1 MATYTTN
8 YNLEKPAQTDIY
20 NVDVFNANADKIDA
34 GLTDKAEKTM
44 LAPVETTNS
53 ASRSYA
59 KGEYFV
65 YNNVLCCATT
75 AIAAGGT
82 IAIGTNCSTAP
93 VGGELKSLRDALSTK
108 SDWYYLLS
116 NITAT
121 TTTTT
126 HTLNSSRKLS
136 DYRYLMF
143 IMLDNSSAP
152 LARCTMFLPRELYT
166 NITGVTLSQV
176 NSANQQFWIDV
187 KRVSDTQLSI
197 QSSSTANGYKVH
209 VFGLYPVD

>member
-82 IAIGTNCSTAP
+82 IAIGTNCATAP
-93 VGGELKSLRDALSTK
+93 VGGELTALRESLSTNVITESVLCPAISITSGTTGTYAKADSVSVAK
-108 SDWYYLLS
+108 SGYTPIQASLNNVGHPGAYQVIPVLRRQTNTLYFLYYRAG
-116 NITAT
+116 TA
-121 TTTTT
+121 
-126 HTLNSSRKLS
+126 
-136 DYRYLMF
+136 
-143 IMLDNSSAP
+143 A
-152 LARCTMFLPRELYT
+152 
-166 NITGVTLSQV
+166 VTQNAGDVEV
-176 NSANQQFWIDV
+176 NVTYV
-187 KRVSDTQLSI
+187 KS
-197 QSSSTANGYKVH
+197 
-209 VFGLYPVD
+209 

>member
-93 VGGELKSLRDALSTK
+93 VGGELKSLRDAL
-108 SDWYYLLS
+108 
-116 NITAT
+116 
-121 TTTTT
+121 
-126 HTLNSSRKLS
+126 
-136 DYRYLMF
+136 
-143 IMLDNSSAP
+143 
-152 LARCTMFLPRELYT
+152 T
-166 NITGVTLSQV
+166 NITENSFSLSVATSNNASWYEQIGRLV
-176 NSANQQFWIDV
+176 ILHFYFTPTANVAQWSTFANLPVQAHIYNASTVLRGSLAGSANNKAVPIHATETDV
-187 KRVSDTQLSI
+187 RCTASMDANVLYAGQLVYFSK
-197 QSSSTANGYKVH
+197 S
-209 VFGLYPVD
+209 

>member
-93 VGGELKSLRDALSTK
+93 VGGELKSLRDAFTKFYYKHISGTSSATGTISTGIRA
-108 SDWYYLLS
+108 STYALIAIINTANTFPVFSQRVSTDYYLTVYVNGQAQS
-116 NITAT
+116 NWSYDLILVYAEYSEM
-121 TTTTT
+121 
-126 HTLNSSRKLS
+126 HQ
-136 DYRYLMF
+136 
-143 IMLDNSSAP
+143 
-152 LARCTMFLPRELYT
+152 
-166 NITGVTLSQV
+166 VT
-176 NSANQQFWIDV
+176 
-187 KRVSDTQLSI
+187 
-197 QSSSTANGYKVH
+197 
-209 VFGLYPVD
+209 

>member
-82 IAIGTNCSTAP
+82 IAIGTNCATAP
-93 VGGELKSLRDALSTK
+93 VGGELTALRESLSTLTASLPKYVYTSTFTGNVSNYYVQFNVASDIGISANRIKSLTIMTTAGWAGTLMAVEYNPNNGVATCRSSSASV
-108 SDWYYLLS
+108 S
-116 NITAT
+116 NIQI
-121 TTTTT
+121 
-126 HTLNSSRKLS
+126 SFS
-136 DYRYLMF
+136 
-143 IMLDNSSAP
+143 
-152 LARCTMFLPRELYT
+152 
-166 NITGVTLSQV
+166 V
-176 NSANQQFWIDV
+176 
-187 KRVSDTQLSI
+187 
-197 QSSSTANGYKVH
+197 GYV
-209 VFGLYPVD
+209 

>member
-20 NVDVFNANADKIDA
+20 NVDVFNDNADKIDA

-93 VGGELKSLRDALSTK
+93 VGGELKSLRDAL
-108 SDWYYLLS
+108 
-116 NITAT
+116 T
-121 TTTTT
+121 TTN
-126 HTLNSSRKLS
+126 LSSCT
-136 DYRYLMF
+136 
-143 IMLDNSSAP
+143 SSAVTFNP
-152 LARCTMFLPRELYT
+152 CVLVKSGNVCFLSFSITVTANVARWGSIMELPTDVIPKNTFYGFMTKTNTNNCIRLYT
-166 NITGVTLSQV
+166 NQTRIVGASVAVAVGEQYDGV
-176 NSANQQFWIDV
+176 I
-187 KRVSDTQLSI
+187 
-197 QSSSTANGYKVH
+197 
-209 VFGLYPVD
+209 VFAV

>member
-82 IAIGTNCSTAP
+82 IAIGTNCATAP
-93 VGGELKSLRDALSTK
+93 VGGELTALRESLTNINTITCPVGTLESHCGYVEAGNIVAVEAVISLTSAVSSGGVLLSGLPKQYANGTPVFAWNQTAASAVTLAMNNQGQLTTRSNLTSGNSLRM
-108 SDWYYLLS
+108 
-116 NITAT
+116 NFC
-121 TTTTT
+121 
-126 HTLNSSRKLS
+126 
-136 DYRYLMF
+136 YR
-143 IMLDNSSAP
+143 S
-152 LARCTMFLPRELYT
+152 
-166 NITGVTLSQV
+166 G
-176 NSANQQFWIDV
+176 
-187 KRVSDTQLSI
+187 
-197 QSSSTANGYKVH
+197 
-209 VFGLYPVD
+209 GL

>member
-82 IAIGTNCSTAP
+82 IAIGTNCATAP
-93 VGGELKSLRDALSTK
+93 VGGELKSLRDAFTNL
-108 SDWYYLLS
+108 
-116 NITAT
+116 T
-121 TTTTT
+121 TVTQYNNDAFTPV
-126 HTLNSSRKLS
+126 S
-136 DYRYLMF
+136 
-143 IMLDNSSAP
+143 
-152 LARCTMFLPRELYT
+152 
-166 NITGVTLSQV
+166 GV
-176 NSANQQFWIDV
+176 
-187 KRVSDTQLSI
+187 
-197 QSSSTANGYKVH
+197 SSSNSRAVKTCQIVSMNLYFKVTSAKSGYTKFMTVHSGLKPTTESQIVLMNYDTNGVYMGYITTDGEIFCRSPLPTAS
-209 VFGLYPVD
+209 LYVGRTTYACTQ

>member
-93 VGGELKSLRDALSTK
+93 VGGELKSLRDALTK
-108 SDWYYLLS
+108 NYTQSGGTS
-116 NITAT
+116 I
-121 TTTTT
+121 
-126 HTLNSSRKLS
+126 
-136 DYRYLMF
+136 
-143 IMLDNSSAP
+143 
-152 LARCTMFLPRELYT
+152 LAY
-166 NITGVTLSQV
+166 
-176 NSANQQFWIDV
+176 
-187 KRVSDTQLSI
+187 
-197 QSSSTANGYKVH
+197 SSTSNMFVAPSDGYIMAQVWNSDSNVNIWIGTSALKIPITNGMAYALFVRK
-209 VFGLYPVD
+209 GLSYWVAHTGNNCSCTFASIT

>member
-93 VGGELKSLRDALSTK
+93 VGGELKSLRDALPKSTIVTIAAQTLTAGQTTNDLIITTSETVLSITPIWESS
-108 SDWYYLLS
+108 SDIYMCNVSL
-116 NITAT
+116 
-121 TTTTT
+121 
-126 HTLNSSRKLS
+126 
-136 DYRYLMF
+136 YRYQSTNWYAR
-143 IMLDNSSAP
+143 IRNIGTSSVSVPAIK
-152 LARCTMFLPRELYT
+152 FY
-166 NITGVTLSQV
+166 IVT
-176 NSANQQFWIDV
+176 I
-187 KRVSDTQLSI
+187 
-197 QSSSTANGYKVH
+197 
-209 VFGLYPVD
+209 P

>member
-93 VGGELKSLRDALSTK
+93 VGGELKSLRDALSPMTN
-108 SDWYYLLS
+108 STGHVSIFDGTYATFTLDGTNYS
-116 NITAT
+116 NADVRICGLRYESADG
-121 TTTTT
+121 
-126 HTLNSSRKLS
+126 LN
-136 DYRYLMF
+136 
-143 IMLDNSSAP
+143 
-152 LARCTMFLPRELYT
+152 
-166 NITGVTLSQV
+166 V
-176 NSANQQFWIDV
+176 
-187 KRVSDTQLSI
+187 LSI
-197 QSSSTANGYKVH
+197 GKMISTSNGNLWKYVEGNNVSGALFVTFKRNGTWSSTGWH
-209 VFGLYPVD
+209 VIGG

>member
-1 MATYTTN
+1 MATYTPN

-20 NVDVFNANADKIDA
+20 NVDVFNTNADKIDA

-93 VGGELKSLRDALSTK
+93 VGGELKSLRDALSTTQGT
-108 SDWYYLLS
+108 LS
-116 NITAT
+116 EVEANALQWIQPSPTLDLNALTTLCITYA
-121 TTTTT
+121 
-126 HTLNSSRKLS
+126 SG
-136 DYRYLMF
+136 
-143 IMLDNSSAP
+143 
-152 LARCTMFLPRELYT
+152 YT
-166 NITGVTLSQV
+166 NQPSNVTNVGFVVNIPHIT
-176 NSANQQFWIDV
+176 NANYIKQFYMPFNTSGIYARARTGGTWGAW
-187 KRVSDTQLSI
+187 TQL
-197 QSSSTANGYKVH
+197 
-209 VFGLYPVD
+209 

>member
-82 IAIGTNCSTAP
+82 IAIGTNCATAP
-93 VGGELKSLRDALSTK
+93 VGGELKSLRDALSNNFVFSQNAK
-108 SDWYYLLS
+108 CVEFLVSS
-116 NITAT
+116 NNWCSIRIYTDYTHQNGYSIDLADTGSFSLFKWVNGTAT
-121 TTTTT
+121 
-126 HTLNSSRKLS
+126 K
-136 DYRYLMF
+136 MW
-143 IMLDNSSAP
+143 
-152 LARCTMFLPRELYT
+152 
-166 NITGVTLSQV
+166 Q
-176 NSANQQFWIDV
+176 
-187 KRVSDTQLSI
+187 K
-197 QSSSTANGYKVH
+197 
-209 VFGLYPVD
+209 

>member
-20 NVDVFNANADKIDA
+20 NVDVFNDNADKIDA

-93 VGGELKSLRDALSTK
+93 VGGELKSLRDALSQLLLPLSGWHQSVTVHCENPTSGNTLAFLLYDGAILGIAYAGGTLRVSNMWK
-108 SDWYYLLS
+108 SDHGAS
-116 NITAT
+116 DTITVTAVNT
-121 TTTTT
+121 S
-126 HTLNSSRKLS
+126 TLT
-136 DYRYLMF
+136 
-143 IMLDNSSAP
+143 IAWGSAF
-152 LARCTMFLPRELYT
+152 A
-166 NITGVTLSQV
+166 SQV
-176 NSANQQFWIDV
+176 LLI
-187 KRVSDTQLSI
+187 
-197 QSSSTANGYKVH
+197 
-209 VFGLYPVD
+209 PVCGKWTIA

>member
-93 VGGELKSLRDALSTK
+93 VGGELKSLRDALTNIEKLHIETVSVPANSSTTSTVTVSK
-108 SDWYYLLS
+108 SIKNWGS
-116 NITAT
+116 RPIVATVNGGAVGSAQIMSVIPQSAT
-121 TTTTT
+121 TV
-126 HTLNSSRKLS
+126 LINWSPALPSSGNA
-136 DYRYLMF
+136 Y
-143 IMLDNSSAP
+143 
-152 LARCTMFLPRELYT
+152 
-166 NITGVTLSQV
+166 VTLIYGV
-176 NSANQQFWIDV
+176 
-187 KRVSDTQLSI
+187 
-197 QSSSTANGYKVH
+197 
-209 VFGLYPVD
+209 

>member
-82 IAIGTNCSTAP
+82 IAIGTNCATAP
-93 VGGELKSLRDALSTK
+93 VGGELKSLRDALTPTN
-108 SDWYYLLS
+108 LS
-116 NITAT
+116 PQLVMYVTYT
-121 TTTTT
+121 T
-126 HTLNSSRKLS
+126 
-136 DYRYLMF
+136 RYLVKIGHIVIFEMV
-143 IMLDNSSAP
+143 IPSA
-152 LARCTMFLPRELYT
+152 ASGITKVCTIPAEACPAMAVALSVSRGISTDRVGVCEGLTGTSGDLYIHLGSAASGAV
-166 NITGVTLSQV
+166 NITGCWYVL
-176 NSANQQFWIDV
+176 
-187 KRVSDTQLSI
+187 
-197 QSSSTANGYKVH
+197 
-209 VFGLYPVD
+209 